1 MSSEALQRDAVELEG
16 PNTVQ
21 DDICRAVTLGERW
34 LLQSGIQEQQTDAP
48 MYGGVRRDY
57 DRPNALFSFFYT
69 EITGYAVTTLLYL
82 YQLHPDPVYLERAR
96 DAAEWLLTRAREPQ
110 TGALRCRFYPT
121 GWEQH
126 TCLRCRFHSTGWA
139 QHACAFDN
147 GMCLNGLVNM
157 FRFTGE
163 GRYLTAALELGT
175 WLVDTMQAADG
186 SLFAKY
192 DVHSRTPYNPDG
204 KWSQMSGSFLLKVAI
219 GLLNLAEASND
230 ARYTQA
236 ARALCEWGA
245 TFQEADGRFQ
255 TSPPGD
261 TFLHPHCYA
270 AEGLLVAGR
279 ALDEPRWL
287 QAAAR
292 AVAWISPHQL
302 PSGGFPAFFEGGK
315 FIPVESPDTTAQVLR
330 LWLLLDHDERPALDE
345 EAAVRRIIAG
355 QAVGS
360 EKKEVVGGFVV
371 GDAWFHR
378 EPHDHT
384 GQHVNS
390 WISMFSL
397 QALSLVHNDGKI
409 SSPFLVV

>member
-1 MSSEALQRDAVELEG
+1 MTLLFSLQRISSRSREELQRDVVEQEG

-21 DDICRAVTLGERW
+21 DDIYRAVTLGERW
-34 LLQSGIQEQQTDAP
+34 LLQSGIQEQQTGAP
-48 MYGGVRRDY
+48 MYGGMQAWY
-57 DRPNALFSFFYT
+57 DRAKASFSFFYT

-96 DAAEWLLTRAREPQ
+96 DAAEWLLTRAREPR
-110 TGALRCRFYPT
+110 TGA
-121 GWEQH
+121 
-126 TCLRCRFHSTGWA
+126 LRCRFHSTGWA

-236 ARALCEWGA
+236 A
-245 TFQEADGRFQ
+245 
-255 TSPPGD
+255 
-261 TFLHPHCYA
+261 
-270 AEGLLVAGR
+270 
-279 ALDEPRWL
+279 
-287 QAAAR
+287 
-292 AVAWISPHQL
+292 
-302 PSGGFPAFFEGGK
+302 
-315 FIPVESPDTTAQVLR
+315 
-330 LWLLLDHDERPALDE
+330 
-345 EAAVRRIIAG
+345 
-355 QAVGS
+355 
-360 EKKEVVGGFVV
+360 
-371 GDAWFHR
+371 
-378 EPHDHT
+378 
-384 GQHVNS
+384 N
-390 WISMFSL
+390 
-397 QALSLVHNDGKI
+397 
-409 SSPFLVV
+409 SPFAHICSWKL